1 MLSRVL
7 AEIEAANG
15 VIRVPEL
22 SRKLDIDSA
31 ALEGMLT
38 FLERKGHLGRRDIA
52 QEVKSSVC
60 ARCALSR
67 AGCSA
72 TCSTRE

>member
-15 VIRVPEL
+15 VLRVLEL

-31 ALEGMLT
+31 PLEGMLA
-38 FLERKGHLGRRDIA
+38 FLERKGHLRRRHIA
-52 QEVKSSVC
+52 QELKSPAC
-60 ARCALSR
+60 ARCALST
-67 AGCSA
+67 AGGSA